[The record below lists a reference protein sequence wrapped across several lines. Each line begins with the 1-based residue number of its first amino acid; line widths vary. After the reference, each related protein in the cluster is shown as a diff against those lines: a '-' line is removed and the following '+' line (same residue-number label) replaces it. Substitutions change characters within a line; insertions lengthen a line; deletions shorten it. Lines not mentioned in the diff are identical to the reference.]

1 VATVVVLCLLV
12 WLPVLLIQ
20 IEQRGFLVLRIWLLT
35 APIVTN
41 IINNPASN
49 PFFAAPRV
57 EPWIQFLEMLD
68 PSRLLFCAFIAVF
81 LLRFAVNRR
90 VSLHWDWTETWMGVF
105 AAFSFAN
112 VLLKSN
118 WALYGLRVISD
129 AFVVP
134 FIGYFLTR
142 RFVTSE
148 EDFRKLIRVIGHVG
162 FYLIVIAL
170 IEQITLGLSAGF
182 YRLRGPF
189 GHRDLL
195 YIVIMVSFFST
206 LLSSVGDK
214 EWPNESRTLV
224 PGVRMFV
231 LALAPAIILLSWTRG
246 NWLGFISAT
255 GIVLVLGHRFISP
268 GLKIGGIG
276 IILVLV
282 PVLLLFGSQSS
293 AVDTLEERLLYT
305 RTGYARL
312 AAWQIATEVGMTSP
326 LFGIGLHNLR
336 DVLTAF
342 QITVEGVEVRSLTV
356 HHNCFLGF
364 LVELGAVGLLLYLL
378 IVSCIIHTGVTIFRS
393 GPGYR
398 DRWRGIAVVAILTA
412 YLIPSFFSTILYY
425 PAVSHIYVF
434 AYAGAIAGLYRTRRF
449 VEDIKRALPSDRN
462 G

>member
-1 VATVVVLCLLV
+1 V
-12 WLPVLLIQ
+12 
-20 IEQRGFLVLRIWLLT
+20 FRIWLLT

-41 IINNPASN
+41 IVNHPASN
-49 PFFAAPRV
+49 PFFAPPRV
-57 EPWIQFLEMLD
+57 EPWIQFVEMLD
-68 PSRLLFCAFIAVF
+68 PSRLLFCAFMVVF
-81 LLRFAVNRR
+81 LLRFAVDRS
-90 VSLHWDWTETWMGVF
+90 VSLHWDWTETWMVVF
-105 AAFSFAN
+105 SAFSFTN
-112 VLLKSN
+112 VLLKSE
-118 WALYGLRVISD
+118 WTLYGLRVTSD
-129 AFVVP
+129 AFLVP
-134 FIGYFLTR
+134 FIGYVLAR

-148 EDFRKLIRVIGHVG
+148 EDFRKFIRVIAHLG
-162 FYLIVIAL
+162 FYLIIIAL
-170 IEQITLGLSAGF
+170 IEQITRGRSGDF
-182 YRLRGPF
+182 YRLQGPF

-214 EWPNESRTLV
+214 EHPNPSRALA
-224 PGVRMFV
+224 PGPRMFV
-231 LALAPAIILLSWTRG
+231 LALAPLIIFFSWTRG

-293 AVDTLEERLLYT
+293 AVDTLEERLLYS

-312 AAWQIATEVGMTSP
+312 AAWQIATEVGMTNP

-336 DVLTAF
+336 DVLTAS
-342 QITVEGVEVRSLTV
+342 QVTMEGVRSLTV

-378 IVSCIIHTGVTIFRS
+378 IVSCIIHTGLTILRS

-398 DRWRGIAVVAILTA
+398 DRWRGIAVVAILAA

-434 AYAGAIAGLYRTRRF
+434 AYAGAIAGLYRARHRAK
-449 VEDIKRALPSDRN
+449 DIKRALPSYRTCVW
-462 G
+462 